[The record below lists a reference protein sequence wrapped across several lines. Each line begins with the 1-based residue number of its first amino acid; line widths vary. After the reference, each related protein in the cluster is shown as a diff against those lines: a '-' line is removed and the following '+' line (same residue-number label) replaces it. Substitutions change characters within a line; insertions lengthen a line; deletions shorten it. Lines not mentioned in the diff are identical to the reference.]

1 MIKEYSY
8 KNILSEKWNKDCIKQ
23 IKKIFKKHK
32 CCLHYP
38 TCIHP
43 KNQTHASLFREDR
56 SELHNHYTFIKLK
69 ETCFYAL
76 KKYLSKNNFN
86 YSYLNAWC
94 FMTKKHQVIN
104 KNNWHIHHEQ
114 SVKSDYEIGAT
125 LYLHDTE
132 LGTEYNINNNIV
144 KPKVNKYQWN
154 IWPANIGHRP
164 EPGISKNE
172 RFVIAATI
180 GIVDEN
186 NR

>member
-1 MIKEYSY
+1 MIKQYSY

-38 TCIHP
+38 KCIHP
-43 KNQTHASLFREDR
+43 KNQTHPNLFQQDR

-69 ETCFYAL
+69 ETYFNAL
-76 KKYLSKNNFN
+76 KKYLSKSNFN
-86 YSYLNAWC
+86 YSYLKVWC

-132 LGTEYNINNNIV
+132 LATEYNIDNNIV

-154 IWPANIGHRP
+154 IWPANISHRS

>member
-1 MIKEYSY
+1 MIKQYSY

-32 CCLHYP
+32 CCLRYP

-43 KNQTHASLFREDR
+43 KNQTHPNLFQQDR

-69 ETCFYAL
+69 ETYFNAL
-76 KKYLSKNNFN
+76 KKYLSKSNFN
-86 YSYLNAWC
+86 YSYLKVWC
-94 FMTKKHQVIN
+94 HMTKKHQVIN

-114 SVKSDYEIGAT
+114 DVKSDYEIGAT

-132 LGTEYNINNNIV
+132 LATEYNIDNNIV
-144 KPKVNKYQWN
+144 KPKVNKYQWY

>member
-144 KPKVNKYQWN
+144 KPKVNKYQWY
-154 IWPANIGHRP
+154 IWPANISHRP